1 MDNKKDYIEK
11 IVIVLIFVIILG
23 VILFFF
29 FKEFFKS
36 QNKQELYSVGIKG
49 EDIDI
54 SFDKDIYEYNIV
66 VDKDVIEIVCDSNVS
81 IDGCNEVID
90 LRDKDVYIHKINV
103 FIGNKKYIYNFNIKK
118 NVDVKDNENREKF
131 YIKSI
136 DGNSTNWTNKDIV
149 LKVEMSKK
157 DQYLYSF
164 DGGINWQESN
174 KFTVKGNGSF
184 TIVVKDYNG
193 VVTKSK
199 VVDVNKIDKNAPIV
213 TVNKT
218 NATKKEVLL
227 EVNASDELSGVD
239 SISFNGGEFITNN
252 KYKVTSVGSYY
263 FQVKDKAGNVSNK
276 KYIEIKKEDFVV
288 DDTIKKEKTF
298 TVTLK
303 GNGTTVLKDV
313 VSCST
318 TADKCKVILPAIVTK
333 ATIIGWNS
341 DPNAT
346 TATYKDGQQI
356 TVDRDLTLYVISKR
370 TLTATFKNPE
380 NATNAAN
387 PVSCDVYNDNKNCNI
402 VLPAFN
408 KSGHFNSYWGTD
420 SIVSSNLRGTKWS
433 WEYFNQVGHSYSLSK
448 DTTFYPNFNHFHYDL
463 DSNYMKYRSINIST
477 SISIGKT
484 IFEFENGIPKEVINN
499 FLSSMDNAYNVF
511 PWLFSSGKVFVM
523 TEQTYSNYSIAY
535 GLTHNSYS
543 LYGGDSHFTID
554 LKYDASGVVVK
565 NAIDVNAALHEL
577 AHAWDSYYS
586 FKMNSERISL
596 LSDFDIFYKS
606 IDSKLYI
613 DSNGSKISKTET
625 FAGMFTTYYW
635 HVLAKDKSK
644 PFYGLKNGITLN
656 STELESLKRFMD
668 KYINIATN
676 SYKK

>member
-11 IVIVLIFVIILG
+11 IVIVLFFVIILG

-29 FKEFFKS
+29 FKELFKS

-118 NVDVKDNENREKF
+118 NVDVQDNENKEKF

-164 DGGINWQESN
+164 DGGKNWQESN

-184 TIVVKDYNG
+184 TIVVKDSNG

-288 DDTIKKEKTF
+288 DENIKKEKTF

-370 TLTATFKNPE
+370 TLTATFKRNG
-380 NATNAAN
+380 ATSIGSSSL
-387 PVSCDVYNDNKNCNI
+387 SCTAYNKNYCMVTTPTITRDGGEGLGWGYDSLSRTPSIDVNSQIVLKDNI
-402 VLPAFN
+402 VLYAISKINYKAEFKLN
-408 KSGHFNSYWGTD
+408 GATSIGSSSQSCIAYNLSGCKITTP
-420 SIVSSNLRGTKWS
+420 SIIRTNGIVLGW
-433 WEYFNQVGHSYSLSK
+433 
-448 DTTFYPNFNHFHYDL
+448 
-463 DSNYMKYRSINIST
+463 SIN
-477 SISIGKT
+477 
-484 IFEFENGIPKEVINN
+484 
-499 FLSSMDNAYNVF
+499 SSD
-511 PWLFSSGKVFVM
+511 K
-523 TEQTYSNYSIAY
+523 IA
-535 GLTHNSYS
+535 SVS
-543 LYGGDSHFTID
+543 
-554 LKYDASGVVVK
+554 
-565 NAIDVNAALHEL
+565 VNREI
-577 AHAWDSYYS
+577 
-586 FKMNSERISL
+586 K
-596 LSDFDIFYKS
+596 
-606 IDSKLYI
+606 
-613 DSNGSKISKTET
+613 
-625 FAGMFTTYYW
+625 
-635 HVLAKDKSK
+635 
-644 PFYGLKNGITLN
+644 
-656 STELESLKRFMD
+656 
-668 KYINIATN
+668 
-676 SYKK
+676 